1 MIQHQI
7 MLGKKISKWITKNRP
22 VGNTIF
28 VRSGNIEP
36 ILGCKRLFLKFEGG
50 NPSGTQKDRIAQ
62 ALVGDAIQKG
72 YQQIA
77 VGTCGNLGAAIAL
90 AAKDFDIEAH
100 IYIPTQS
107 HTNRTSEIEDKYDG
121 VIHGVDGTYEEAV
134 EICSTDAEQYGW
146 YDANPGE
153 LHVTEISLKAYGQI
167 SKEIYRTLGYVP
179 DIVSVPV
186 GNGTTL
192 AGIYYGFL
200 QLLKEGKTNKL
211 PKMVAAS
218 TLRGNPVVKSF
229 KIHSQDIKD
238 LKPSE
243 IKETSYNEPL
253 VNWHAYDGQI
263 ALDAVYESHGF
274 AEYASDTRMLE
285 FSRLL
290 KREEGLNVLPA
301 SACCLAVLPSTLKN
315 IQLNGTK
322 LTVVAILTG
331 RIPYNGRHKNNGANN
346 HNGNHSDLRLNI

>member
-1 MIQHQI
+1 MHSQI
-7 MLGKKISKWITKNRP
+7 MLGRKITKQLPKNRH
-22 VGNTIF
+22 VGKTIF

-36 ILGCKRLFLKFEGG
+36 IIGCKRLFLKFEGG
-50 NPSGTQKDRIAQ
+50 NPTGTQKDRIAQ
-62 ALVGDAIQKG
+62 ALAGDAVKKG

-90 AAKDFDIEAH
+90 AAKEANIESH
-100 IYIPTQS
+100 IYIPTQY
-107 HTNRTSEIEDKYDG
+107 HTNRIGEIEDKYDG
-121 VIHGVDGTYEEAV
+121 VIHRVEGTYEDAV
-134 EICSTDAEQYGW
+134 EKCSTDAEQYGW

-153 LHVTEISLKAYGQI
+153 LHATEIALNAYGQI
-167 SKEIYRTLGYVP
+167 SKEIYRALGYVP
-179 DIVSVPV
+179 DLVSVPV
-186 GNGTTL
+186 GNGTTI

-200 QLLKEGKTNKL
+200 QLFKEGKTNKL

-229 KIHSQDIKD
+229 KVHSQDIKD
-238 LKPSE
+238 LQPSE

-263 ALDAVYESHGF
+263 ALDAVYNSHGF
-274 AEYASDTRMLE
+274 AEYASDTRMIE

-301 SACCLAVLPSTLKN
+301 SACSLAVLPSTLKN

-322 LTVVAILTG
+322 FTIVAILTG
-331 RIPYNGRHKNNGANN
+331 RIPYNGRHKNNNAK
-346 HNGNHSDLRLNI
+346 NHSDSHK